1 MTHRFPVKEIAA
13 QAGMSTATID
23 RVLNGRAHV
32 SPQTRKR
39 VARAIE
45 ELERQEDQLSA
56 RGRRVFFD
64 VVVEAPRR
72 FTEKLAKATD
82 DVLATLPAV
91 IRPRFQMQETMSV
104 QDCLATLKRI
114 GKRGSNGV
122 CLKARNLP
130 QIVDAVDELV
140 ARGIPVTTLVTDLPG
155 SQRSAYAG
163 LDNAAAGRTAAFLID
178 RFSAGHAGTVLCTQ
192 SGPDFQGE
200 AARFLG
206 FKEFLTAKRPELHII
221 DARGGSGLNS
231 PTARLVEDAVAHE
244 GELLGVYSMGGGNR
258 AIVTALAH
266 RNLIPACFVAHDLDA
281 DNRDLL
287 QAGHLTA
294 VLEHDLRIDIRNA
307 FLHLLDAAGVA
318 RLAHAPA
325 PNTIQIITPENLT
338 N

>member
-13 QAGMSTATID
+13 QAGMSTATVD
-23 RVLNGRAHV
+23 RVLNSRAHV

-39 VARAIE
+39 VERAIE
-45 ELERQEDQLSA
+45 ELERQENQLSA

-64 VVVEAPRR
+64 VIVEAPRR
-72 FTEKLAKATD
+72 FTEKLAHATD
-82 DVLATLPAV
+82 AVLPTLPGA

-104 QDCLATLKRI
+104 PECLATLKRI
-114 GKRGSNGV
+114 AKRGSNGV

-130 QIVDAVDELV
+130 QIANAVDELV
-140 ARGIPVTTLVTDLPG
+140 ARGIPVVTLFTDIPG
-155 SQRSAYAG
+155 SRRAAYTG
-163 LDNAAAGRTAAFLID
+163 LDNIAAGRTAAYLID
-178 RFSAGHAGTVLCTQ
+178 RCAPGRSGTVLCTQ
-192 SGPDFQGE
+192 SDADFQGE

-206 FKEFLTAKRPELHII
+206 FRDFINTKRPELHII
-221 DARGGSGLNS
+221 DARGGSGLNT

-307 FLHLLDAAGVA
+307 FLHLLHEAGIA
-318 RLAHAPA
+318 KLASAPE
-325 PNTIQIITPENLT
+325 PNTIQIVTPENAG
-338 N
+338 